1 MVMSGNFKSN
11 LNLNNSL
18 KYELALSVMNAMSG
32 FCFRDLE
39 AVRRKP
45 SVDLLAVGRL
55 QLEYRRLCAERDA
68 LPLKGEAVWDEVI
81 AVSGAEVKRRVEAL
95 RLDCVV

>member
-1 MVMSGNFKSN
+1 
-11 LNLNNSL
+11 
-18 KYELALSVMNAMSG
+18 
-32 FCFRDLE
+32 
-39 AVRRKP
+39 
-45 SVDLLAVGRL
+45 
-55 QLEYRRLCAERDA
+55 